1 MKKKIIFVS
10 KALWIGGIET
20 ALVNLLNNIDYD
32 KYDVTCLVLKAEL
45 DMADRIN
52 PNCRLLVI
60 DRDQCITFKDY
71 YKYKRLYHLTEE
83 SESPSKLHQLLMWS
97 VPAIRWAENRLYI
110 NYIRN
115 LMKNEIFDTAIIYSD
130 VVAEPTI
137 RAIKA
142 SRYLMFYHHGAM
154 RRVYH
159 DKIGYKKCEK
169 IIAVSDNQADEL
181 KKFVPEYAE
190 KIIAIHNLTN
200 YEEIRNKS
208 LMPIEEKFSKDKFN
222 IVSCG
227 RISREKGMDLAVKAC
242 AKLVAD
248 GFDNIKWW
256 IVGGGPA
263 ETEVCNLIS
272 ELNMENYVVMVGMK
286 SNPYPYIKQADL
298 YVQPSRFEGY
308 PMTILE
314 ALVLGQPVISTN
326 NNGAKEIIENGKTG
340 ILCGVN
346 TDNIRSVVS
355 KIIDNP
361 QQFSNLRVTVN
372 SINFEK
378 INQMHIK
385 SLENII

>member
-60 DRDQCITFKDY
+60 DRDQCITFKYY

-263 ETEVCNLIS
+263 EAEVRNLIS

-326 NNGAKEIIENGKTG
+326 NNGAKEIITDGINGV
-340 ILCGVN
+340 LCGASSEEIVDVIKKILDRLSWFAELKN
-346 TDNIRSVVS
+346 AVSVIDFNQKNQQCIRA
-355 KIIDNP
+355 
-361 QQFSNLRVTVN
+361 L
-372 SINFEK
+372 EK
-378 INQMHIK
+378 LI
-385 SLENII
+385 